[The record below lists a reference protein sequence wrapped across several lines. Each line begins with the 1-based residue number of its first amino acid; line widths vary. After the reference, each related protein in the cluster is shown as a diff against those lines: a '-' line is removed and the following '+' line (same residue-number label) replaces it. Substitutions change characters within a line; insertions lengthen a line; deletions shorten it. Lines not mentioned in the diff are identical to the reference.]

1 MQPSYP
7 GIVRIGYI
15 YADNQPVYTIQRALV
30 GLPITLFLQAT
41 HIPLLSNALFS
52 VETTNDCNGTSQ
64 SITLT
69 FRTTLQLP
77 SQSALAFVVTD
88 ACGQSWLIGQLEKPY
103 PSITATRSSGT
114 PEDEAA
120 VITYEVK
127 HTAPAALKPCN
138 VRV

>member
-15 YADNQPVYTIQRALV
+15 LADNLPANTTQRALV
-30 GLPITLFLQAT
+30 GLPITLFLQAKQ
-41 HIPLLSNALFS
+41 IPLLSNAVFS
-52 VETTNDCNGTSQ
+52 AETTNDYNGTAQ

-69 FRTTLQLP
+69 FRTTMQLL

-103 PSITATRSSGT
+103 PSITAIRSSGT
-114 PEDEAA
+114 PGDEAA

-127 HTAPAALKPCN
+127 HTAPAALKPCKIM
-138 VRV
+138 V